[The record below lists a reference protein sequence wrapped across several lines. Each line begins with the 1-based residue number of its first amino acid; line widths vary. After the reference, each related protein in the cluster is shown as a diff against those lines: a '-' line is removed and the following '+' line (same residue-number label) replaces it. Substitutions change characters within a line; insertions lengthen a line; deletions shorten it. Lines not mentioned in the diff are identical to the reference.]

1 MQEHFRGQRQ
11 PTPHVCADIFRSGFQ
26 KPCASE
32 TPTAATT
39 LALYAT
45 CRAAVDVFRRGRLI
59 VDGSASTSLSDHGKS
74 PQWGLWS
81 KTYIRHYRRVWTRTT
96 TVVDN

>member
-45 CRAAVDVFRRGRLI
+45 CRAAVDVCRRGRLHLQT
-59 VDGSASTSLSDHGKS
+59 VSQA
-74 PQWGLWS
+74 
-81 KTYIRHYRRVWTRTT
+81 TRTCLSRLT
-96 TVVDN
+96 SRLQ